1 MFKTFLGRMGVK
13 IFSVILRE
21 EHWMRGSKED
31 IWCKMDE
38 VIWTGEDYII
48 RSVMGC
54 THQML

>member
-1 MFKTFLGRMGVK
+1 MCVK
-13 IFSVILRE
+13 IFSVVLRE

-48 RSVMGC
+48 RSFMGC
-54 THQML
+54 THQIL